1 MSNRDACF
9 NFSSLIFNLGQVYAK
24 DITGNEF
31 DPKCFD
37 DKGNMKSEIL
47 AMQGSGID
55 HNAKHGLVYDMKTDK
70 FVPIEK

>member
-1 MSNRDACF
+1 MNYVKKFWGACKF
-9 NFSSLIFNLGQVYAK
+9 LWMKN
-24 DITGNEF
+24 
-31 DPKCFD
+31 PKCFD

-47 AMQGSGID
+47 AMQGGGID